1 MAAPP
6 LPETCCPDAGATIWV
21 RLGQAAYLGPS
32 LRLDPHVGSVDC
44 VAVGIDEPFTLRAD
58 RSGERRVRSALIPS
72 RTRHHIIAEGRILFC
87 YLDPHTAQATH
98 IRDQMRE
105 HAASVHFAHRDE
117 LAIVRH
123 LRGDAAPDLER
134 VFGLLGT
141 PGSVHMDERIR
152 EALHIMRAHPDRQLS
167 AADVASQVH
176 LSTSRFLHLF
186 SAHARTSFRRYRLW
200 TRMIRT
206 AAAVSTGQNLTTAA
220 VEAGFASP
228 AHFSD
233 SFHQMFGL
241 NASKLLSKNIRV
253 IVTELPA

>member
-1 MAAPP
+1 MADLP
-6 LPETCCPDAGATIWV
+6 LPETCCPDSGATVWV

-32 LRLDPHVGSVDC
+32 LRLDPHAGSVDC
-44 VAVGIDEPFTLRAD
+44 FAVGVDQPFTLRAD
-58 RSGERRVRSALIPS
+58 HLGERRVRSALIPS
-72 RTRHHIIAEGRILFC
+72 RTRHHIITEGRVLFC

-105 HAASVHFAHRDE
+105 RTSSVHFGHLDE

-123 LRGDAAPDLER
+123 LRASPDLER
-134 VFGLLGT
+134 VFDLLGT

-186 SAHARTSFRRYRLW
+186 STHARTSFRRYRLW
-200 TRMIRT
+200 TRMVRV
-206 AAAVSTGQNLTTAA
+206 AAAVSTGRNLTTAA

-233 SFHQMFGL
+233 TFHQMFGL
-241 NASKLLSKNIRV
+241 NASRV
-253 IVTELPA
+253 LAGNTHLIVADTD